1 MIIFLVGFMGCGKSY
16 TGRTLSGLL
25 DIPFVDMDKAIEAQE
40 GKSVKEIFE
49 TKGESYFREQERSFL
64 EQLDNSQNLIVAT
77 GGGAPCFFDN
87 MELMNDKGWTLYL
100 NRSKD
105 IVLAQL
111 LKGIDKRP
119 LLMGK
124 SPEEVEAFYTEKLA
138 ERAPFYE
145 KATFH
150 VGDAS
155 AEDIAEIIREM
166 FVLPP
171 HATNSE

>member
-25 DIPFVDMDKAIEAQE
+25 NIPFVDMDKAIEVQE
-40 GKSVKEIFE
+40 AKTVKEIFE
-49 TKGESYFREQERSFL
+49 RKGEAYFREQERAFL
-64 EQLDNSQNLIVAT
+64 EQLDRNQNLIIAT

-87 MELMNDKGWTLYL
+87 MDLMNEKGRTFWL

-105 IVLAQL
+105 IALGQL

-119 LLMGK
+119 LLTGK
-124 SPEEVEAFYTEKLA
+124 SPAEVEAFYTERLA
-138 ERAPFYE
+138 ERTPFYE

-155 AEDIAEIIREM
+155 AEDIAEMIREI
-166 FVLPP
+166 FVV
-171 HATNSE
+171 

>member
-25 DIPFVDMDKAIEAQE
+25 DIPFIDMDKAIEEQE
-40 GKSVKEIFE
+40 GKTVKEIFE
-49 TKGESYFREQERSFL
+49 TEGEAYFREQERIFL
-64 EQLDNSQNLIVAT
+64 EQLDTNQNLIIAT

-87 MELMNDKGWTLYL
+87 MQLMNEKGWTFWL

-105 IVLAQL
+105 VTLSQL
-111 LKGIDKRP
+111 LKGIKKRP
-119 LLMGK
+119 LLQGK
-124 SPEEVEAFYTEKLA
+124 SPDEVESFYTEKLA
-138 ERAPFYE
+138 ERTPFYE

-155 AEDIAEIIREM
+155 AEDIADMIKEI
-166 FVLPP
+166 FVL
-171 HATNSE
+171 